1 MALAFG
7 GKSSTGVL
15 VPLLILADVFAV
27 VHYRHDVN
35 WKVLFKLMPS
45 LVIGVLLGV
54 VVGKNLDP
62 AVFKKVMAGI
72 IFFSGIMMAIV
83 QRVQKEAIPNSFC
96 FSGLMGLGAGFTTM
110 IGNLA
115 GSFANLYFL
124 ALRFPKREFIGT
136 AAWMFFFVN
145 IFKLPFH
152 IFVWGT
158 ITTKTLQVNLYLAP
172 LVVLGFLIGIRF
184 IKYISTKV
192 FHKYIIVMT
201 VLSSILI
208 LIK

>member
-15 VPLLILADVFAV
+15 LPLLILADVFAV
-27 VHYRHDVN
+27 THYRHDVN
-35 WKVLFKLMPS
+35 WKVLSKLMPS
-45 LVIGVLLGV
+45 LVIGVIIGAI
-54 VVGKNLDP
+54 VGDNIDP
-62 AVFKKVMAGI
+62 SLFKKVMAGI
-72 IFFSGIMMAIV
+72 IFFSGIMMAVV
-83 QRVQKEAIPNSFC
+83 QRFQKESIPNTLW

-136 AAWMFFFVN
+136 AAWMFFFIN

-152 IFVWGT
+152 IFWWET
-158 ITTKTLQVNLYLAP
+158 ITLDSIKTNLYLAP
-172 LVVLGFLIGIRF
+172 MVVIGFFIGIKF
-184 IKYISTKV
+184 ISYISTEI

-201 VLSSILI
+201 ILSSILI
-208 LIK
+208 LVK